1 MRGVLFRA
9 ATALVLV
16 TCAVNVGEASIMEP
30 VATEAGMICASDGS
44 QCYSAVFEATDSWQE
59 VLPDQVIP
67 GGLHV
72 RLNFE
77 TGQREAKLV
86 SDDDDEEHTGVVV
99 VSEGASADITLKNPQ
114 DQVDDTSAKVDS
126 QQSGTWGKSPYSHKP
141 NPHISLSEHQEFEN
155 NLAFILSSFA
165 LKGTESST
173 SGKDKNDNGPPES
186 TALESVR
193 SNIDESQHELLIAA
207 LRNVEDFSH
216 EIDFGIK
223 LAAPEVISIFLT
235 LVNTHSSPQVRA
247 LSARIIGSS
256 LQNNEPALQIATV
269 SQVVTN
275 LLQSLEQEQDPTVR
289 YRIMFALAS
298 SIHGKFGRAEF
309 WKHKGGD
316 ILRKYFFA
324 GSPDEDFLGRV
335 GTFVEDSFVNDKMN
349 IYGSSDTPQPE
360 LEVELGLWCS
370 AFQDALARDNIASM
384 DVREKIFSS
393 LSAIK
398 LRFPTY
404 CPIQDNFRRWI
415 AEKVEQRAALRRQK
429 HEAQEDLS
437 SSLSTVDGHRTDLD
451 TIPGQELV
459 FLDKLSDVRHSLFG
473 NPKAGRKTLDLY
485 HDEL

>member
-9 ATALVLV
+9 ATVIAFV
-16 TCAVNVGEASIMEP
+16 TSAIKFGEATVGEP
-30 VATEAGMICASDGS
+30 DDTEVELICPSDGS
-44 QCYSAVFEATDSWQE
+44 QCYPAVFEATDSWRE

-86 SDDDDEEHTGVVV
+86 SNDDDDKDRAGIVV
-99 VSEGASADITLKNPQ
+99 VSEGESADVTLNTQ
-114 DQVDDTSAKVDS
+114 DQAVDMSAESDTE
-126 QQSGTWGKSPYSHKP
+126 QSGTWGQSPYSHKP
-141 NPHISLSEHQEFEN
+141 NPHISLSEHEEFGN
-155 NLAFILSSFA
+155 NLAFILSSFTLETTGA
-165 LKGTESST
+165 LLSSMDSGSAESS
-173 SGKDKNDNGPPES
+173 G
-186 TALESVR
+186 LESVN
-193 SNIDESQHELLIAA
+193 SDIDGSQHELLIAA
-207 LRNVEDFSH
+207 LTNVEDFSH

-223 LAAPEVISIFLT
+223 IAAPEVMSVFLT

-247 LSARIIGSS
+247 LSARIIGSA

-275 LLQSLEQEQDPTVR
+275 LLQSLKQEQDQTVR

-298 SIHGKFGRAEF
+298 SIHGKFGRTEF
-309 WKHKGGD
+309 WKCKGGD
-316 ILRKYFFA
+316 ILREYFFA
-324 GSPDEDFLGRV
+324 ASPDEDFLGRV
-335 GTFVEDSFVNDKMN
+335 GTFVEDSFVNDLMN
-349 IYGSSDTPQPE
+349 KHSTSSDTTQPE

-370 AFQDALARDNIASM
+370 AFQDALSRDNIVSM

-398 LRFPTY
+398 ARYSTY

-415 AEKVEQRAALRRQK
+415 AKKVEQRTALRRQK

-437 SSLSTVDGHRTDLD
+437 SSLSTADEQTSDLD
-451 TIPGQELV
+451 AIPGQELV